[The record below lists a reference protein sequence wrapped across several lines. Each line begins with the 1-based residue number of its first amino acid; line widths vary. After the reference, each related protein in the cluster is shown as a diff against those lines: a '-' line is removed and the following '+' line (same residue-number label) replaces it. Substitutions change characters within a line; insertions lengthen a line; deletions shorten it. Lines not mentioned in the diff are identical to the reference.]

1 MTYLSSSLVI
11 KANQRTAFNN
21 FHQNLLVTVT
31 NLRESYK
38 TGDVVK
44 LRVFSEDR
52 DRDVTFKKLPFEKKS
67 QLYHQMHYRVRDFK
81 SNEVIINFDTKYN
94 STRLS
99 TDSGGMY
106 FEFFVDSLP
115 KGRTYVFDFL
125 IKKNGFD
132 TIVTDAASKFRVE

>member
-1 MTYLSSSLVI
+1 M
-11 KANQRTAFNN
+11 
-21 FHQNLLVTVT
+21 TVT